1 MMLTFTHYVDT
12 APQAIERGLGSAIST
27 GLDAASGLVVDAR
40 NETATAAIDGGLR
53 VSGGLDALT
62 GTEIRVSG
70 SDTLSTVQVSVPWS
84 QPDEGSSKLWAAV
97 RFASVVADEV
107 RVAA

>member
-40 NETATAAIDGGLR
+40 NETATADCA
-53 VSGGLDALT
+53 SAAA
-62 GTEIRVSG
+62 
-70 SDTLSTVQVSVPWS
+70 STP
-84 QPDEGSSKLWAAV
+84 
-97 RFASVVADEV
+97 
-107 RVAA
+107 